1 MFILRLKKKEALLF
15 STPSYNDG
23 EKNIEQKKLG

>member
-1 MFILRLKKKEALLF
+1 MFIKKKKKKAVLF

-23 EKNIEQKKLG
+23 EKNSEQKKLG